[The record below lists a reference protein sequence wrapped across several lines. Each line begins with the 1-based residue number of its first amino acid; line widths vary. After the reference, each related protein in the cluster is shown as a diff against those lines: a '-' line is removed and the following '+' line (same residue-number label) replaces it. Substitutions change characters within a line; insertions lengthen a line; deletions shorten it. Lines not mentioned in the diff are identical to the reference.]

1 MKELKKKKIIQVF
14 SDGRINF
21 NYTIVK
27 RSKKINF
34 YTNDHVNFVLNQKN
48 SNFNMTQTSENFK
61 TKYI

>member
-1 MKELKKKKIIQVF
+1 MKELKKKKTIQVF

-21 NYTIVK
+21 GYTIVK

-34 YTNDHVNFVLNQKN
+34 YTKDHVNFVLNQKN
-48 SNFNMTQTSENFK
+48 SNFNITQMSENFK